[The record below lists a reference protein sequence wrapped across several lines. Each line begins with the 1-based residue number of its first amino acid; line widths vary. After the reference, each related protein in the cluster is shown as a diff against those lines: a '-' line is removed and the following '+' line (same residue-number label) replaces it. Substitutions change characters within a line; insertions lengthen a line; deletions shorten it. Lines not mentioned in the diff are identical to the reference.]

1 VQYGEQK
8 LVGITAFF
16 DADSARR
23 IGIEGEGRWLEFHES
38 ASVHAETYMIGPRY
52 HFDIGRFQPYVKG
65 MVGFGEFNFPYNFAH
80 GSYLLVAAGGGVDYR
95 LSRRWSVRL
104 ADVEYQN
111 WPQFTFGSMT
121 SVGVSAGIRYR
132 IF

>member
-1 VQYGEQK
+1 
-8 LVGITAFF
+8 
-16 DADSARR
+16 
-23 IGIEGEGRWLEFHES
+23 
-38 ASVHAETYMIGPRY
+38 
-52 HFDIGRFQPYVKG
+52 
-65 MVGFGEFNFPYNFAH
+65 MVGFGEFNFPYHFAH